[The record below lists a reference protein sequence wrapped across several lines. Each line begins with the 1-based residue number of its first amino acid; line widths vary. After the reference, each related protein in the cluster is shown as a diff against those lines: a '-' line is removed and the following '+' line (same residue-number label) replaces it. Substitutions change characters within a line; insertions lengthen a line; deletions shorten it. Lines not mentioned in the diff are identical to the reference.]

1 MPMSCVINAGRR
13 HVMIPGWGIEITSP
27 SAAAVAIQWYLS
39 GGIAAANCIAAY
51 TPKGAASLA
60 ASYDN
65 NAAPGNGLA
74 DGTYDAA
81 PGVAPTWNATNGWIF
96 NGSTQNLN
104 TGVVP
109 QSDQDQTMI
118 AKFTNWVG
126 DGILASSITAW
137 DKQLQLSP
145 GRLGVLWFGNGRV
158 ATTAGAFAS
167 GTIAV
172 AGSEGY
178 KNGAA
183 VGVSIVGWGGGAT
196 QPVWIG
202 CDNNAGTLALYGQFY
217 CQAFAIYDT
226 TLTAPQVA
234 AVSAAMAAL

>member
-81 PGVAPTWNATNGWIF
+81 PGVAPTWGAATGWTF
-96 NGSTQNLN
+96 NGSTQYLD

-109 QSDQDQTMI
+109 LANTWSMI
-118 AKFTNWVG
+118 ARFSGGQSSG
-126 DGILASSITAW
+126 DRFLCGIYVDYPAGYFGIWQISGGTSWYANAGAASTTYIT
-137 DKQLQLSP
+137 S
-145 GRLGVLWFGNGRV
+145 GVLGF
-158 ATTAGAFAS
+158 AGK
-167 GTIAV
+167 T
-172 AGSEGY
+172 GY

-183 VGVSIVGWGGGAT
+183 DGAISAGALSTELTIFVGRAPELPYYYLGDI
-196 QPVWIG
+196 
-202 CDNNAGTLALYGQFY
+202 
-217 CQAFAIYDT
+217 QAFAIYDT